1 MRIQR
6 GVAERQ
12 DRLRHVTTGGVD
24 RDIVVLLE
32 VDAGVLLARVVGSAK
47 EITLEARVAST
58 DDVLA
63 LNPPAFT
70 ATGATTD
77 VTAAAAA
84 TAAAASIRSAVSI
97 AVEAT
102 APGAAPRLRLGARAI
117 FIAAAAAAA
126 APVVATATSAGIEVV
141 IANDELELIER

>member
-1 MRIQR
+1 VSIQR

-12 DRLRHVTTGGVD
+12 DRFRHVTAGGVD

-47 EITLEARVAST
+47 KITLEAGVAST
-58 DDVLA
+58 NDVLA

-77 VTAAAAA
+77 VTAA

-126 APVVATATSAGIEVV
+126 AAAPVVATATSAGIEVV
-141 IANDELELIER
+141 IANDELEFIGR